1 MIYLFGKNSTSFD
14 EFFRKEIE
22 FLTKK
27 LLPKVKANYY
37 LWTYLTWLFS
47 YFVETKQTNLFSIDL
62 DVLLLNYLN
71 EFKTILYLSPSDY
84 SVFHSRFALI
94 DLLRQRLEFNTKQWK
109 EFILK
114 EFELID
120 DLLLRYPFYVTTWNY
135 CKYFLLI
142 VKLDEEDLER
152 LNKELN
158 INLENLFFR
167 QNFKV
172 FYLHEKTNLHKRY
185 IDLAAK
191 IAVLFNLDK
200 RENSEN
206 VERLSQNF
214 AQFLNKFIL

>member
-1 MIYLFGKNSTSFD
+1 M
-14 EFFRKEIE
+14 
-22 FLTKK
+22 TKK

-47 YFVETKQTNLFSIDL
+47 YVFETKQTNSFRIDL
-62 DVLLLNYLN
+62 DLFLLNYLN
-71 EFKTILYLSPSDY
+71 EFKAILYLSPSDY
-84 SVFHSRFALI
+84 SVFHSRFTLI
-94 DLLRQRLEFNTKQWK
+94 NLLRQRLEFNSKQWK

-120 DLLLRYPFYVTTWNY
+120 DLLLRYPIYATTWNY
-135 CKYFLLI
+135 CKYFILI
-142 VKLDEEDLER
+142 IKLVEEDLEN

-167 QNFKV
+167 QNFKE
-172 FYLHEKTNLHKRY
+172 FFLYEKSNLHKRY

-191 IAVLFNLDK
+191 ISTLFSLEK
-200 RENSEN
+200 RENNEN

-214 AQFLNKFIL
+214 TQFLNKFIL